1 MSRFGTPPDS
11 THSHPPGSFTLARE
25 QPNRILE
32 FLTQAAKPTGDACRA
47 NRRRGSTAR
56 VELAWLENGQWHS
69 VPGRLRDIGR
79 GGAALLVKVFP
90 PARSS
95 ARLRFVEG
103 EGSPWIEAKVL
114 AVEPEDDRQNRVRIQ
129 FEDACPSFL
138 LHLAIIDDAET
149 EVEDPGVRHEWPAY
163 STALED

>member
-1 MSRFGTPPDS
+1 M
-11 THSHPPGSFTLARE
+11 ARE

-32 FLTQAAKPTGDACRA
+32 FLTRPAKPAGDACRA

-79 GGAALLVKVFP
+79 GGASLLVKVFP
-90 PARSS
+90 PARST

-103 EGSPWIEAKVL
+103 EGSPWIEARVL
-114 AVEPEDDRQNRVRIQ
+114 AVEPEDARRARVRIQ

-138 LHLAIIDDAET
+138 LHLAIIDDAKSEA
-149 EVEDPGVRHEWPAY
+149 EVPEVPYEWLAW
-163 STALED
+163 STSVAD